1 MSGRR
6 PPRPRHQVPAVPASP
21 PDARRVAFDTLLR
34 IDTEGAYANVLLPKV
49 LDRSDLDP
57 RDRSFV
63 TELVYGTTRMQRACD
78 WLIDRFV
85 LRDLDPPVR
94 AALRLGTY
102 QLHFL
107 GTPPH
112 AAVDATVEVVPRKV
126 RGFVNAVLRR
136 IADAEPGWPNP
147 AVRLSYPDWIV
158 DRLTTDLGTD
168 LAIAALGAMNDR
180 AGATERA
187 DGYMQDLASQWVVEL
202 VEAVPGDRVADLCAA
217 PGGKATA
224 LAALASCV
232 VASDIGAGR
241 VRLLAGNVARYAP
254 DRAAPVGRAADLADA
269 IEPTDPVALTDLT
282 GPTPKSVAAATD
294 DPTEAGP
301 AGVPS
306 SSISIVA
313 ADATRPPY
321 RPGSFD
327 RVLLDAPCSG
337 LGALRRRADARW
349 RIDQASVDRLAALQL
364 RLVDAAVELVAPG
377 GVLVYSVCTMTAAE
391 TTAIDD
397 HVRTAHPAFDPLPP
411 PGDPWR
417 PLGRGAVLLPQTVGT
432 DGMAIF
438 RYRRPS

>member
-1 MSGRR
+1 VSRTKPARTGRAQTPAAPSGD
-6 PPRPRHQVPAVPASP
+6 A

-85 LRDLDPPVR
+85 MRDLDPSVR

-112 AAVDATVEVVPRKV
+112 AAVGATVEVVPRKV

-136 IADAEPGWPNP
+136 IAEAEPGWPND

-158 DRLTTDLGTD
+158 ERLTTDLGA
-168 LAIAALGAMNDR
+168 LEAIGALEAMNDR

-187 DGYMQDLASQWVVEL
+187 DGYVQDLASQWVVDL
-202 VEAVPGDRVADLCAA
+202 VEAGPGHRVADLCAA

-224 LAALASCV
+224 LAGRAASV
-232 VASDIGAGR
+232 AASDVGGGR
-241 VRLLAGNVARYAP
+241 VRLLAGNVARFAP
-254 DRAAPVGRAADLADA
+254 EPGFGRGDHA
-269 IEPTDPVALTDLT
+269 IAV
-282 GPTPKSVAAATD
+282 
-294 DPTEAGP
+294 
-301 AGVPS
+301 
-306 SSISIVA
+306 VA

-349 RIDQASVDRLAALQL
+349 RIDQDSVDRLAALQR

-377 GVLVYSVCTMTAAE
+377 GLLVYSVCTLTAAE
-391 TTAIDD
+391 TTAIDA
-397 HVRTAHPAFDPLPP
+397 HVAFAHPGLEPLPAP
-411 PGDPWR
+411 PDPWE
-417 PLGRGAVLLPQTVGT
+417 PLGRGGMLLPQTAGT
-432 DGMAIF
+432 DGMAVF
-438 RYRRPS
+438 RYRRT